1 MKKRIL
7 WGLAAPASAL
17 VFTVLVASIALWVS
31 GNSPATT
38 FRLMWTS
45 SDSARNVVAILNRS
59 IAYYIA
65 GLAVALGFK
74 MGLFNIGAD
83 GQYRLGIVVAA
94 AAGAELSLPSVFHVA
109 AIIIVAIAVAM
120 AWAAIPAM
128 LKVTRGVNEVIS
140 TIMLNAVATGVS
152 AYLLA
157 NYFTVKGQQI
167 TQTKPLS
174 RSAWIPPL
182 NRFIRLFGYH
192 FPKNVYLNGFLV
204 GAIAAGLIYY
214 LLVYRSRFGFDLRA
228 SGINPFAARSSGV
241 NPKAMVVKTML
252 ISGAFAGLI
261 GIGPLLGDIQYHHYS
276 DTFPTGLAFTGIA
289 LALIGRNHPV
299 GVGLAALL
307 WSFLEVST
315 QVLSLN
321 NIPQEISQILQGAMV
336 VGVVVSYEVVRRRQL
351 VAVAKGASQRASAPA
366 AVVPA

>member
-1 MKKRIL
+1 MRKKIL
-7 WGLAAPASAL
+7 LSLAAPVAAL
-17 VFTVLVASIALWVS
+17 VFTVIVASIALWVS

-45 SDSARNVVAILNRS
+45 SDSSRNVVAILNR
-59 IAYYIA
+59 ATPYYIA

-94 AAGAELSLPSVFHVA
+94 AAGAELSLPAPFHVT
-109 AIIIVAIAVAM
+109 AIIIVAVAVAM
-120 AWAAIPAM
+120 AWAAIPAL
-128 LKVTRGVNEVIS
+128 LKITRGVNEVIS
-140 TIMLNAVATGVS
+140 TIMLNSVATGIS
-152 AYLLA
+152 AYLLQ
-157 NYFTVKGQQI
+157 NYFRVKAAQI
-167 TQTKPLS
+167 TQTKFLP

-182 NRFIRLFGYH
+182 NRFIGFFGFH
-192 FPKNVYLNGFLV
+192 FPKTVFLNGFLV

-214 LLVYRSRFGFDLRA
+214 LLVYRSRFGFDLRT

-241 NPKAMVVKTML
+241 SPRAMVVKTML

-261 GIGPLLGDIQYHHYS
+261 GIAPLLGDIQYHHYS

-289 LALIGRNHPV
+289 LALIGRNHPA
-299 GVGLAALL
+299 GVAVAALL

-321 NIPQEISQILQGAMV
+321 NIPQEISQIIQGAMV
-336 VGVVVSYEVVRRRQL
+336 VGVVASYEMVRRWRL
-351 VAVAKGASQRASAPA
+351 VAVARDAARTASAPA
-366 AVVPA
+366 AVVSA